1 MEGPTVVVMSRERAE
16 HTRPGAG
23 SVCIS
28 ITERHHSDA
37 KLAGWADILRLK
49 FDDIECEGGD
59 YLPLSSE
66 QAREILEFAHGHRD
80 RTITPHCQFGY
91 SRSVAVGVFLSAWL
105 NRPLSADLSHP
116 NTWVIARLC
125 AVGLRMA
132 IRWRDLRLLAVCL
145 VGPMWFARKNQVSLQ
160 N

>member
-1 MEGPTVVVMSRERAE
+1 MEGLPIIVMSRERAE
-16 HTRPGAG
+16 GTTPAAG

-28 ITERHHSDA
+28 ITERYHSDA
-37 KLAGWADILRLK
+37 KLHGWADILRLK

-66 QAREILEFAHGHRD
+66 QAREILEFARTYRD
-80 RTITPHCQFGY
+80 RNITPHCHFGY

-105 NRPLSADLSHP
+105 NRPLTADLARP
-116 NTWVIARLC
+116 NSWVIARLC
-125 AVGLRMA
+125 SVGLRLA

-145 VGPMWFARKNQVSLQ
+145 LGPIWFARKNLTSP
-160 N
+160 